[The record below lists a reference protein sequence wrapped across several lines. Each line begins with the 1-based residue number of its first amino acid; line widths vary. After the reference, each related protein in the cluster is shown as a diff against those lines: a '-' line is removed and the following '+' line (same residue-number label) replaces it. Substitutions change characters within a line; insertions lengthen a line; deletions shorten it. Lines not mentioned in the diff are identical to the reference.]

1 VIDVEAEGTVLKMAL
16 PEEQA
21 LAYGVG
27 DELALRLS
35 LADTHLFHRDS
46 GAALH
51 PFDKQ
56 GRVGSVLA
64 SRT

>member
-1 VIDVEAEGTVLKMAL
+1 MAL

-35 LADTHLFHRDS
+35 LSDAHLFHRDS
-46 GAALH
+46 GAALEA
-51 PFDKQ
+51 FDN
-56 GRVGSVLA
+56 RAGSA
-64 SRT
+64 QF